1 MVENELASKG
11 RRPRVWHLYEREMIL
26 EHLTRSREKLGLS
39 MTQFSDVRSNIQAA
53 DGAPALQSLVEG
65 IYSDNKLRRSLL
77 NFVAGKYRAK
87 DSEPKFAM
95 LGVTNDAK
103 ARFMQAKPDS
113 QTTSEFLDYLM
124 DLHDA
129 KND

>member
-1 MVENELASKG
+1 MVENQLAGKG
-11 RRPRVWHLYEREMIL
+11 RRPRVWHLYEREIIL
-26 EHLTRSREKLGLS
+26 EHMTRSREKLGLS
-39 MTQFSDVRSNIQAA
+39 LSEFSNVRSNIQAA
-53 DGAPALQSLVEG
+53 ELPELQTLVED

-77 NFVAGKYRAK
+77 NYVAGKYRAK

-103 ARFMQAKPDS
+103 ARFMHAKPES

-129 KND
+129 KKN